1 MVPILKYDIEQ
12 DGSRSMIR
20 IGDKLIEYNKDFHL
34 YLSTRNTSIK
44 LTSNTQAL
52 VSLINYSVT
61 ESGLESKLLS
71 LLINQEKPELE
82 KKKTELLHNEEKL
95 KTSLVNLEEE
105 LLEELANS
113 SGNILENNSLLDNL
127 TKVKIEAATIEKSLA
142 QSE

>member
-1 MVPILKYDIEQ
+1 
-12 DGSRSMIR
+12 MIR
-20 IGDKLIEYNKDFHL
+20 IGDKLIEYSKDFHL

-82 KKKTELLHNEEKL
+82 RKKTELLHNEEKL
-95 KTSLVNLEEE
+95 KISLVKLEEE
-105 LLEELANS
+105 LLEELGNC
-113 SGNILENNSLLDNL
+113 SGNILENNTLLDNL
-127 TKVKIEAATIEKSLA
+127 TKVKVEAATIEKSLV